1 MRIVKFYINV
11 IISNMITFNGTLM
24 EGSGLTNVLRKRWS
38 KRMNFEFLNE
48 ALMINFTFIQ
58 TV

>member
-24 EGSGLTNVLRKRWS
+24 EGSGLTMFLGKAGLNVLIP
-38 KRMNFEFLNE
+38 NF
-48 ALMINFTFIQ
+48 
-58 TV
+58 